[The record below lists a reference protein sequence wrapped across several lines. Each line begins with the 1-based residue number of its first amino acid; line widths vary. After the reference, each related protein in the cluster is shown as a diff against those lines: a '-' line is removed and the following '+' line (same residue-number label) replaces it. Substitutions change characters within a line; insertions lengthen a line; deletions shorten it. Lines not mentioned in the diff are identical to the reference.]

1 MCFFALNKQKTT
13 RTTVETPPTTCAR
26 PNSSYAARLNKSLRC
41 DWKAPQFGTNPHLE
55 GKSGRCFWW
64 VSPLPLKRDPWIVW
78 AEKQGVFWCRY
89 TYRYI
94 HVYVYIYLRWYVY
107 SHIYIYTASRIS
119 CNQCID
125 GHITDGHDGL
135 ATWSPKSSQGFH
147 SIPSW
152 SVEKSAFE

>member
-1 MCFFALNKQKTT
+1 VTERLHNLEPILTSREKAGAVSGEFHHCHLKGTLGLFGQKNK
-13 RTTVETPPTTCAR
+13 V
-26 PNSSYAARLNKSLRC
+26 Y
-41 DWKAPQFGTNPHLE
+41 FGVGIHI
-55 GKSGRCFWW
+55 
-64 VSPLPLKRDPWIVW
+64 DIYMYM
-78 AEKQGVFWCRY
+78 Y
-89 TYRYI
+89 TYIYDDMYI
-94 HVYVYIYLRWYVY
+94 A
-107 SHIYIYTASRIS
+107 IYIYTASRIS

>member
-1 MCFFALNKQKTT
+1 MQFPKLTAHWNPFPREATSVRYATEGCLPCRPKDGSPWLPTKEVWLKIRHTSNPPLALLSLEAVIPTW
-13 RTTVETPPTTCAR
+13 VLSTP
-26 PNSSYAARLNKSLRC
+26 
-41 DWKAPQFGTNPHLE
+41 FGNVDE
-55 GKSGRCFWW
+55 C
-64 VSPLPLKRDPWIVW
+64 
-78 AEKQGVFWCRY
+78 
-89 TYRYI
+89 YI
-94 HVYVYIYLRWYVY
+94 HGCKFTVYVCIYLRWYVY

-125 GHITDGHDGL
+125 GHIMDGHYGL